1 MGSAGVSEVAPA
13 VDTCIIMTE
22 KSEHL
27 RGSDFLDVQR
37 PESQEVS
44 RCAQLS
50 ARFFEQNSHSP
61 ESTFIP

>member
-1 MGSAGVSEVAPA
+1 MGSARGFQVAPA
-13 VDTCIIMTE
+13 ADTRLIMTE

-27 RGSDFLDVQR
+27 HGSGLLNVKR
-37 PESQEVS
+37 PERHETS

-50 ARFFEQNSHSP
+50 ARIFVQNSHAP